1 MYQQMGLHESTIIW
15 IAKTTFG
22 RAHRQPTEGRQPLPL
37 YIRLGANIQYSQ
49 KKAGCGSTHL

>member
-49 KKAGCGSTHL
+49 KKGRAW